1 MILINDVGARFIAP
15 DIGHDKSCP
24 YNKNIMNKIN
34 LAVIF
39 GGKSGEHEVSL
50 KSASQVIGALS
61 AEKYNIIPIAITKGG
76 NWLVGEKGR
85 QYMTENLP
93 LAQQEGGVSLEQSQK
108 LVEMAENN
116 NFNFAQ
122 GEAGAKID
130 LILPIVHGQY
140 VEDGKLQGMLDML
153 GIPYVFSGTLA
164 SALAMNKHK
173 TKLMAK
179 SVRVKIAKE
188 VMITKGKKYNSD
200 KIIAKL
206 NLPIV
211 IKPVELGSSVGINI
225 AKTKEELE
233 AGIQKALEYGS
244 EVLLEQ
250 FIKGRELTVA
260 VFGNKSPKALPVIE
274 IIPKVSTFFDY
285 KAKYQAGG
293 SEEVCPAAIPDDVR
307 NKVQRYAVKIFKAVG
322 CADLSRA
329 DFILSESDGKL
340 YFLEIN
346 TIPGMTGTS
355 LAPLAAKAAGME
367 FSDFLDKLV
376 VEALKRYKK

>member
-1 MILINDVGARFIAP
+1 
-15 DIGHDKSCP
+15 
-24 YNKNIMNKIN
+24 MNKTSLIKKNMAKLN

-50 KSASQVIGALS
+50 KSASQVMTALNP
-61 AEKYNIIPIAITKGG
+61 EKYNIIPIAITKGG
-76 NWLVGEKGR
+76 NWLVGEKGK
-85 QYMTENLP
+85 QYMAENLS

-108 LVEMAENN
+108 LVEVAENN

-122 GEAGAKID
+122 GSAGAKID
-130 LILPIVHGQY
+130 LVLPIAHGQY

-153 GIPYVFSGTLA
+153 SVPYVFSGTLA

-173 TKLMAK
+173 AKLMAK
-179 SVRVKIAKE
+179 SVGVKIAKE
-188 VMITKGKKYNSD
+188 VMVTKGKKYNAD

-233 AGIQKALEYGS
+233 TGIQKALEYGS

-260 VFGNKSPKALPVIE
+260 VFGNKSPKAFPITE
-274 IIPKVSTFFDY
+274 IIPKISGFYDY
-285 KAKYQAGG
+285 SAKYQDGG
-293 SEEVCPAAIPDDVR
+293 SEHVCPA
-307 NKVQRYAVKIFKAVG
+307 KVPENIFKKAQKSAVKIFKAIG
-322 CADLSRA
+322 CVDLARA
-329 DFILSESDGKL
+329 DFIWSESDGKL
-340 YFLEIN
+340 FFLEIN
-346 TIPGMTGTS
+346 TIPGMTATS
-355 LAPLAAKAAGME
+355 LAPEAAKAAGME
-367 FSDFLDKLV
+367 FSDFLDKLIG
-376 VEALKRYKK
+376 EALKRYK